1 MTTGQFPGSS
11 DDDRSDTRATA
22 TGSAPDSQGDS
33 GMSAQA
39 QHVAGTAG
47 EQAKH
52 VAGTAKDEAAN
63 VAAEAKNQASALF
76 SEATSQLDEQSR
88 AQKDRLAETLN
99 TFGEDLASM
108 ASESTGLAADVAQEV
123 AQRARSLA
131 ARLQDKSPQ
140 DLLDEVR
147 NYARRSPGTF
157 LLGALGAGLVAG
169 RVARGTKAARD
180 EQGSS
185 STQVPAAGGASSDY
199 TTDSAVGYSTGTPH
213 VPGTEETSGSGTA
226 PTYGAPGV
234 TAPSGTGQGTEEAPF
249 PMPPA
254 TGPETSRPG
263 TLP

>member
-1 MTTGQFPGSS
+1 
-11 DDDRSDTRATA
+11 
-22 TGSAPDSQGDS
+22 
-33 GMSAQA
+33 MSAQA
-39 QHVAGTAG
+39 QHVAGAAG